1 MPQWNKST
9 ARVLSRL
16 RDFSWPTVQWQPT
29 DREKGCIH
37 RVWVFVGV
45 RLEEYDKN
53 WDFVGAGLPKSEK
66 LALRAGVRE
75 RLLTVFDEAAFSEDA
90 DEANGALGSFQR
102 QHLLDWGD
110 RLLAAEAAND
120 ATAANLATEAPPPP
134 PPPPSAAEAAAAS
147 VANESSDEDSTD
159 TDTAISHTI
168 ASLPEDTRS
177 TVVAI
182 MERAAA
188 EGYELSDWDK
198 LLRYARN
205 RFVEAAVL
213 NAGDSESYSRAA
225 NELGAVNA
233 AWERVMPPAAPSQ
246 FDEHDSKSQAGGES
260 VFSFSGLSF
269 VSRGEALQHLHRDM
283 IDNRVSVD
291 TIPGLKKTRSKLQ
304 KAARKIRKAGT
315 RGAKKVQSFFTG
327 KR

>member
-1 MPQWNKST
+1 M
-9 ARVLSRL
+9 LSRL

-45 RLEEYDKN
+45 RLEEYKKN
-53 WDFVGAGLPKSEK
+53 WDFVGAGLPKLEK

-134 PPPPSAAEAAAAS
+134 PPLPSAAEAAAAS

-159 TDTAISHTI
+159 TDTAISLTI
-168 ASLPEDTRS
+168 ASLPEDTRA
-177 TVVAI
+177 TVEGIV
-182 MERAAA
+182 ERAAA

-283 IDNRVSVD
+283 IDNRVSVG
-291 TIPGLKKTRSKLQ
+291 TIPGLKMKK
-304 KAARKIRKAGT
+304 KK
-315 RGAKKVQSFFTG
+315 KKVKKAIAKELNRWG
-327 KR
+327 KKIEKAFKM

>member
-110 RLLAAEAAND
+110 RLLAAD
-120 ATAANLATEAPPPP
+120 
-134 PPPPSAAEAAAAS
+134 AAAHAAGPT
-147 VANESSDEDSTD
+147 VTDDDSTGL
-159 TDTAISHTI
+159 DTAISLVL
-168 ASLPEDTRS
+168 AKLPEEIRLI
-177 TVVAI
+177 VEGI
-182 MERAAA
+182 MEEAAA
-188 EGYELSDWDK
+188 KGYEISDWDE
-198 LLRYARN
+198 LVRYARN
-205 RFVEAAVL
+205 RYVEAA
-213 NAGDSESYSRAA
+213 AEF
-225 NELGAVNA
+225 GAVDSVLAPALPQDA
-233 AWERVMPPAAPSQ
+233 AQPGP
-246 FDEHDSKSQAGGES
+246 FDDDLSELYENVSRSRSGRDGAS
-260 VFSFSGLSF
+260 VISDFSLSSRLSGLSF
-269 VSRGEALQHLHRDM
+269 VSRREALHRLHRDM
-283 IDNRVSVD
+283 LENRVCVD
-291 TIPGLKKTRSKLQ
+291 NIPGLKMKK
-304 KAARKIRKAGT
+304 KK
-315 RGAKKVQSFFTG
+315 KKVKKAIAKELNRWG
-327 KR
+327 KKIEKAFKM

>member
-16 RDFSWPTVQWQPT
+16 LKFSLPTVQWQPT

-110 RLLAAEAAND
+110 RLLAADAAAHPAGPTVTD
-120 ATAANLATEAPPPP
+120 DDSTGLDTAVSVVLANLPEETRLIVEGIME
-134 PPPPSAAEAAAAS
+134 EAAAA
-147 VANESSDEDSTD
+147 
-159 TDTAISHTI
+159 
-168 ASLPEDTRS
+168 
-177 TVVAI
+177 
-182 MERAAA
+182 
-188 EGYELSDWDK
+188 GYELSDWDE

-205 RFVEAAVL
+205 RYVEAA
-213 NAGDSESYSRAA
+213 AEF
-225 NELGAVNA
+225 GAVDSVLAPALPQDA
-233 AWERVMPPAAPSQ
+233 AQPGP
-246 FDEHDSKSQAGGES
+246 FDDDLSELYENVSRSRSGRDGAS
-260 VFSFSGLSF
+260 VISDFSLSSRLSGLSF
-269 VSRGEALQHLHRDM
+269 VSRREALHRLHRDM
-283 IDNRVSVD
+283 LENRVCVD
-291 TIPGLKKTRSKLQ
+291 NIPGLKMKK
-304 KAARKIRKAGT
+304 KK
-315 RGAKKVQSFFTG
+315 KKVKKAIAKELNRWG
-327 KR
+327 KKIEKAFKM